1 MEFDLWLEPISAEA
15 PAGAD
20 LVDTQEFMVLTML
33 VDYLVESAR
42 AAGGAAAV
50 PDDASEDERR
60 HAELEQQERKRL
72 LVEREANLRGVLGA
86 GKSVNRASAID
97 EVLHRSEQ
105 LIRTASKD
113 LRIAQC
119 AVIALLARDGVAG
132 LTHGMR
138 LIAGLLERFPDSVF
152 PLPDPADPD
161 DVSERGGVVVELT
174 AGDGCLALLRPQTV
188 LDGGRAG
195 RVTLGSLGETA
206 EAADEGALAES
217 MQEAGAEAVERAHAR
232 LREACV
238 AIDAVLDRFA
248 PGALSFGRAG
258 EARVRQLLE
267 RAASRLLG
275 AVSSADAPGD
285 AGAAEAQGGRLSGL
299 GTLNTREDAR
309 RTIQQV
315 CAFLERSEPSHPAP
329 LLLRRAERLLGLS
342 FYDIVKDLAPN
353 AVGEIDQ
360 LAGRQ
365 DQ

>member
-1 MEFDLWLEPISAEA
+1 LEPISAA
-15 PAGAD
+15 SPTGAD
-20 LVDTQEFMVLTML
+20 LVDTQEFMVLSML

-42 AAGGAAAV
+42 AASGAVDV

-72 LVEREANLRGVLGA
+72 LAEREANLRGVLGA
-86 GKSVNRASAID
+86 GKSVNRSSAID
-97 EVLHRSEQ
+97 EILRRSEQ
-105 LIRTASKD
+105 MIRTASKD

-119 AVIALLARDGVAG
+119 AAIGLLARDGVTG
-132 LTHGMR
+132 LADGMR
-138 LIAGLLERFPDSVF
+138 LIAGLLERFPEGVF
-152 PLPDPADPD
+152 PLPDPADPE

-174 AGDGCLALLRPQTV
+174 AGDGCLALLRPQVV

-195 RVTLGSLGETA
+195 RITLGSLGEPA
-206 EAADEGALAES
+206 DGIDEGALAES
-217 MQEAGAEAVERAHAR
+217 MQAAGAAAVESAHAR

-248 PGALSFGRAG
+248 PGALSFGRSG
-258 EARVRQLLE
+258 EPRVRQLLE

-275 AVSSADAPGD
+275 FGPSGEAPAD
-285 AGAAEAQGGRLSGL
+285 AGAVEADGGRVSGL
-299 GTLNTREDAR
+299 GPLNTREDAR
-309 RTIQQV
+309 RMIQQV

-353 AVGEIDQ
+353 AVGEIDR